1 MTNILN
7 AMMNNIHGLW
17 LQAKHACKKQ
27 KSVLLLLL
35 YFQARSAKR
44 SYNLDESES
53 SQQSLLGNRIH
64 ILVVN
69 SFYYVLLA
77 QICINSFL
85 KYNPHFNF
93 VIHTDSRLVKLLR
106 RRFKSL
112 IKFNRVEVIEDL
124 DQALT
129 WQRSKLGVI
138 LAMNGTNDIFMDADL
153 RWNGPLIETKGIT
166 FYLREFSLG
175 SSALYTNAF
184 PNYGLAPDHHMYNLS
199 FFTFGGYVLSVSDI
213 DEVLSL
219 QQEIEQL
226 VSESLAPSDILAIRR
241 MSEQLALSIAVC
253 RFSASVSTLK
263 SADQRSDGDF
273 VESCYFGA
281 TGLTF

>member
-1 MTNILN
+1 
-7 AMMNNIHGLW
+7 MMNNIHGLW

-35 YFQARSAKR
+35 ILQARSAKR
-44 SYNLDESES
+44 SLDLDENES
-53 SQQSLLGNRIH
+53 LHQSLQIKRIH

-69 SFYYVLLA
+69 SIYYVLLA

-85 KYNPHFNF
+85 KHNPHFYF
-93 VIHTDSRLVKLLR
+93 VIHTDSRLAQVLR
-106 RRFKSL
+106 KRFKFL
-112 IKFNRVEVIEDL
+112 IAFNRVEVIEDL
-124 DQALT
+124 DQELT

-138 LAMNGTNDIFMDADL
+138 LAMNGTKDIFMDADL
-153 RWNGPLIETKGIT
+153 RWNGPLIETQGIT

-175 SSALYTNAF
+175 SSGLYTSAF
-184 PNYGLAPDHHMYNLS
+184 PNYGLTPDYHMYNLS
-199 FFTFGGYVLSVSDI
+199 FFTFGGNVLSASEI
-213 DEVLSL
+213 DAVLSL
-219 QQEIEQL
+219 QQEIEHL
-226 VSESLAPSDILAIRR
+226 VSESLAPADILAIRR

-253 RFSASVSTLK
+253 RFSKSINTLK
-263 SADQRSDGDF
+263 LADQRNDRDF

>member
-1 MTNILN
+1 
-7 AMMNNIHGLW
+7 MMNNIHGLW

-35 YFQARSAKR
+35 YLQARSAER
-44 SYNLDESES
+44 SFDLDESES
-53 SQQSLLGNRIH
+53 LQQSLPAKRIH

-69 SFYYVLLA
+69 SIYYVLLA

-85 KYNPHFNF
+85 KHNPHFNF
-93 VIHTDSRLVKLLR
+93 VIHTDSRLVNILR
-106 RRFKSL
+106 RRFKFL
-112 IKFNRVEVIEDL
+112 INFNRVEVNEDL
-124 DQALT
+124 DQELT

-138 LAMNGTNDIFMDADL
+138 LAMNGTKDIFMDADL
-153 RWNGPLIETKGIT
+153 RWNGPLTETKGIT
-166 FYLREFSLG
+166 FYLQEFSLG
-175 SSALYTNAF
+175 SSGLYTSAF
-184 PNYGLAPDHHMYNLS
+184 PNYGLMPDHHMYNLS
-199 FFTFGGYVLSVSDI
+199 FFTFGGNVLSVSEI

-253 RFSASVSTLK
+253 RFSTSVSTLK

>member
-7 AMMNNIHGLW
+7 AMMNNIHGFW

-27 KSVLLLLL
+27 KGVLLLLL

-44 SYNLDESES
+44 SYELDKSES
-53 SQQSLLGNRIH
+53 LQQSLPGNRIH
-64 ILVVN
+64 LLVVN
-69 SFYYVLLA
+69 SFYYALLA

-85 KYNPHFNF
+85 KHNPHFNF
-93 VIHTDSRLVKLLR
+93 VIHTDSRLVKILR
-106 RRFKSL
+106 KRFNSL
-112 IKFNRVEVIEDL
+112 IQHKRVDVIVDI

-129 WQRSKLGVI
+129 WQRSKLNVI
-138 LAMNGTNDIFMDADL
+138 LGMNGTDDIFMDADL

-175 SSALYTNAF
+175 SSGLYTNAF
-184 PNYGLAPDHHMYNLS
+184 PSYGLSPDHHMYNLS
-199 FFTFGGYVLSVSDI
+199 FFTFGGFVLSASEM
-213 DEVLSL
+213 DEVSLL

-226 VSESLAPSDILAIRR
+226 VSEALAPSDILAIRR

-253 RFSASVSTLK
+253 RFSTSVSTIK
-263 SADQRSDGDF
+263 SADHRSDGDF